1 MIHDLCHCAS
11 NNNQESR
18 ASSSGEDETIIMSIY
33 PEDLLE
39 SSQQEA
45 LSRFR
50 LLLTQ
55 EGLIRKRDDD
65 NSLLRF
71 LRARAFNIAKAKAMF
86 EAMLEWRKEIGA
98 DTIKETFQFPEREA
112 IKELYPHFHHKTDK
126 MGRPVYIERLGQLQV
141 DELLKI
147 TTMDRMLLYHV
158 KEWEI
163 LIDRKIPACSNK
175 AGTCIS
181 QTLTI
186 LDMKGVTMR
195 HMSKQVRNFIQ
206 KITKVDQDFYPEYLG
221 KMFIVNAPTAFKAMW
236 AVVRPWLDK
245 RTQKKI
251 EVHGGNFSSK
261 LLELVDSENLPAFLG
276 GSCCCPGGCE
286 NADAG
291 PWNERIYQQKQVYD
305 ESSKAMD

>member
-1 MIHDLCHCAS
+1 VMIHDLCHCAS
-11 NNNQESR
+11 NNNQGSR
-18 ASSSGEDETIIMSIY
+18 ASSSGEDETITMSIY

-186 LDMKGVTMR
+186 LDMKGVVMFLR
-195 HMSKQVRNFIQ
+195 PLEICLCILRSL
-206 KITKVDQDFYPEYLG
+206 LG
-221 KMFIVNAPTAFKAMW
+221 F
-236 AVVRPWLDK
+236 
-245 RTQKKI
+245 
-251 EVHGGNFSSK
+251 
-261 LLELVDSENLPAFLG
+261 
-276 GSCCCPGGCE
+276 
-286 NADAG
+286 
-291 PWNERIYQQKQVYD
+291 
-305 ESSKAMD
+305 

>member
-11 NNNQESR
+11 HNQGSGV
-18 ASSSGEDETIIMSIY
+18 SSSSEDDALSLH
-33 PEDLLE
+33 PEGTLLQW
-39 SSQQEA
+39 QQET
-45 LSRFR
+45 LHRFR
-50 LLLTQ
+50 VILTE

-71 LRARAFNIAKAKAMF
+71 LRARGFNIAKAKAMF

-98 DTIKETFQFPEREA
+98 DTIKQTFQFPERDA

-126 MGRPVYIERLGQLQV
+126 MGRPLYIERLGQLQV

-158 KEWEI
+158 QEWEI
-163 LIDRKIPACSNK
+163 VIDWKLPACSKK
-175 AGTCIS
+175 AGINIS
-181 QTLTI
+181 QSLTI

-206 KITKVDQDFYPEYLG
+206 KITKIDQDFYPEYLG

-236 AVVRPWLDK
+236 TVVRPWLDK
-245 RTQKKI
+245 ATQKKI
-251 EVHGGNFSSK
+251 EVHSGNFTSK

-276 GSCCCPGGCE
+276 GTCCCPGGCE

-291 PWNERIYQQKQVYD
+291 PWNESSYQNNQPSD
-305 ESSKAMD
+305 EPPKAPY

>member
-1 MIHDLCHCAS
+1 M
-11 NNNQESR
+11 
-18 ASSSGEDETIIMSIY
+18 SSGEEDTMSVH
-33 PEDLLE
+33 PEDLMQ
-39 SSQQEA
+39 SQQET
-45 LSRFR
+45 LHRFR
-50 LLLTQ
+50 VILTE

-65 NSLLRF
+65 NYLLRF
-71 LRARAFNIAKAKAMF
+71 LRARASILRKLRPYLDL
-86 EAMLEWRKEIGA
+86 MLMLIPMWQQ
-98 DTIKETFQFPEREA
+98 TFQFPEREA

-141 DELLKI
+141 DELLKT

-158 KEWEI
+158 KEWET
-163 LIDRKIPACSNK
+163 LIDWKIPACSK
-175 AGTCIS
+175 MAGTCIS

-186 LDMKGVTMR
+186 LDMKGLTMR
-195 HMSKQVRNFIQ
+195 HMNKQVRNFIQ

-251 EVHGGNFSSK
+251 EVHGPNFSSK
-261 LLELVDSENLPAFLG
+261 LLELVDSENLPVFLG

-291 PWNERIYQQKQVYD
+291 PWNESTYQNKQTFD
-305 ESSKAMD
+305 ESLKSLD

>member
-1 MIHDLCHCAS
+1 M
-11 NNNQESR
+11 Q
-18 ASSSGEDETIIMSIY
+18 
-33 PEDLLE
+33 
-39 SSQQEA
+39 
-45 LSRFR
+45 
-50 LLLTQ
+50 
-55 EGLIRKRDDD
+55 
-65 NSLLRF
+65 
-71 LRARAFNIAKAKAMF
+71 
-86 EAMLEWRKEIGA
+86 
-98 DTIKETFQFPEREA
+98 
-112 IKELYPHFHHKTDK
+112 
-126 MGRPVYIERLGQLQV
+126 
-141 DELLKI
+141 
-147 TTMDRMLLYHV
+147 
-158 KEWEI
+158 
-163 LIDRKIPACSNK
+163 
-175 AGTCIS
+175 
-181 QTLTI
+181 
-186 LDMKGVTMR
+186 TMR